1 MPTMNDA
8 KRDFIQ
14 LPHTADI
21 KVRVFGATKEELFA
35 HALEA
40 MFQVIHP
47 LVPGSRIENDRVIP
61 PNLPIKRTVEIDSID
76 DANLLVDFLSE
87 ALCLSDTHNEA
98 YFKAEINF
106 ITPTHLRATLHGAP
120 ITGFESTEI
129 KAVTY
134 NELNIEQTP
143 EGWQTDIVF
152 DI

>member
-1 MPTMNDA
+1 MQNN
-8 KRDFIQ
+8 RLDFIQ

-21 KVRVFGATKEELFA
+21 KVRVFGATKEALFA

-47 LVPGSRIENDRVIP
+47 LVPGARVEHDRVIP
-61 PNLPIKRTVEIDSID
+61 PNLPIQRTIDINSVD
-76 DANLLVDFLSE
+76 DANLLVDFLSD
-87 ALCLSDTHNEA
+87 ALCFSDTYNEA
-98 YFKAEINF
+98 YFKAD
-106 ITPTHLRATLHGAP
+106 ITFPAPNQLHATIYGTP

-134 NELNIEQTP
+134 NELHIEQTP

>member
-1 MPTMNDA
+1 MA
-8 KRDFIQ
+8 HDFIQ

-21 KVRVFGATKEELFA
+21 KMRVFGTTKEELFA

-40 MFQVIHP
+40 MFQVVHP
-47 LVPGSRIENDRVIP
+47 LVSGAHIQDDRVIP
-61 PNLPIKRTVEIDSID
+61 QSLPIQRTIEINSID
-76 DANLLVDFLSE
+76 DENLLVDFLSE

-98 YFKAEINF
+98 YFKSD
-106 ITPTHLRATLHGAP
+106 ITLLTSTQLHATLNGAP

-134 NELNIEQTP
+134 NELQIEQTS

>member
-1 MPTMNDA
+1 MNSTTH
-8 KRDFIQ
+8 DFIQ

-47 LVPGSRIENDRVIP
+47 LVPGAKTEDDRVIP
-61 PNLPIKRTVEIDSID
+61 PSLPIKREINITSID

-98 YFKAEINF
+98 YFKAEITFPEPNK
-106 ITPTHLRATLHGAP
+106 LNATIYGAP

-134 NELNIEQTP
+134 NELNIKQTP

>member
-1 MPTMNDA
+1 MS
-8 KRDFIQ
+8 KDFIQ

-21 KVRVFGATKEELFA
+21 KVRVFGETKEALFA

-47 LVPGSRIENDRVIP
+47 LVPGAKIEHDRVIP
-61 PNLPIKRTVEIDSID
+61 QSLPIQREISLSSID

-98 YFKAEINF
+98 YFKAD
-106 ITPTHLRATLHGAP
+106 ITFLEPNKLHATIHGAG

>member
-1 MPTMNDA
+1 MSNR
-8 KRDFIQ
+8 KDFIQ

-47 LVPGSRIENDRVIP
+47 LVPGATVKDDRVIP
-61 PNLPIKRTVEIDSID
+61 PNLPIQREITITSID

-87 ALCLSDTHNEA
+87 ALCLSDTNNEA
-98 YFKAEINF
+98 YFKADIHQL
-106 ITPTHLRATLHGAP
+106 TSTHLSATLHGAS

>member
-1 MPTMNDA
+1 MNN
-8 KRDFIQ
+8 RDFIQ

-40 MFQVIHP
+40 MFQVVHP
-47 LVPGSRIENDRVIP
+47 IVPGARTENDRVIP
-61 PNLPIKRTVEIDSID
+61 PSLPVQRSIKITSVDEE
-76 DANLLVDFLSE
+76 NLLVDFLSE

-98 YFKAEINF
+98 YFDAEISLL
-106 ITPTHLRATLHGAP
+106 TSTELHATLHGTP
-120 ITGFESTEI
+120 ITGFESSEI

-134 NELNIEQTP
+134 NELHIEQTA

>member
-1 MPTMNDA
+1 M
-8 KRDFIQ
+8 KKSHDFIQ

-21 KVRVFGATKEELFA
+21 KVRVFGATKKDLFA

-47 LVPGSRIENDRVIP
+47 LVPGARTKNDRVIP
-61 PNLPIKRTVEIDSID
+61 PSLPVQRTVKITSVDTE
-76 DANLLVDFLSE
+76 NLLVDFLSE

-98 YFKAEINF
+98 YFNAEISLLTN
-106 ITPTHLRATLHGAP
+106 TELHATLHGAP
-120 ITGFESTEI
+120 ITGFESSEI

-134 NELNIEQTP
+134 NELHIEQTT

>member
-1 MPTMNDA
+1 MN
-8 KRDFIQ
+8 KSHDFIQ

-47 LVPGSRIENDRVIP
+47 LVSDACTEHDRVIP
-61 PNLPIKRTVEIDSID
+61 SSLPIKREITISSID

-98 YFKAEINF
+98 YFKAD
-106 ITPTHLRATLHGAP
+106 ITFPEPTKLYAIIYGAP

-134 NELNIEQTP
+134 NELNIEHTA

>member
-1 MPTMNDA
+1 MTET

-21 KVRVFGATKEELFA
+21 KVRVFGTTKEKLFA

-47 LVPGSRIENDRVIP
+47 LVPGATVKDDRVIP
-61 PNLPIKRTVEIDSID
+61 PSLPIQREITITSID

-98 YFKAEINF
+98 YFKADIAFPEPNKL
-106 ITPTHLRATLHGAP
+106 HATIHGAP

-134 NELNIEQTP
+134 NELNIEQTS